1 MPPGLKRTH
10 FYSFHVG
17 KARMGEFAGFEM
29 PLWYEGIIPEHMAV
43 REAVGVFDVSH
54 MGRVAVEGP
63 DAGAFL
69 NYVLTSDVRALRPGR
84 SAYSLMC
91 NERGGIIDD
100 VVVLRRSGD
109 AFLLVVNAAN
119 RSKDLGWLAKHAEGW
134 DVAIRDLSDNVAMMA
149 VQGPRAL
156 DVVEPLCDKPVSGL
170 KWHSFTDAC
179 ISGAEVLVARMG
191 YTGEDGFEIYIW
203 DVHVEEPEKALRIWD
218 AVLEAGHEFGIRPCG
233 LGARDTLRLEA
244 GYRLYGADMDERT
257 TPFEAGLSFAVDL
270 DKGDFIGREALLE
283 EAEEGPDKVLACITL
298 LERGVPRHGHKVLD
312 AGGRE
317 VGWVTS
323 GTFSP
328 LLKCGIALAYV
339 RPELSEPGTELLV
352 DLRAR
357 RARALVVKPP
367 FYDPAKY
374 GRKRRAGT

>member
-1 MPPGLKRTH
+1 MSPGLKRTH
-10 FYSFHVG
+10 FYSFHIG

-43 REAVGVFDVSH
+43 RETVGVFDVSH

-63 DAGAFL
+63 DAESFL
-69 NYVLTSDVRALRPGR
+69 NYVLTGDISSLRPGR
-84 SAYSLMC
+84 SSYSLMC
-91 NERGGIIDD
+91 DERGGIIDD
-100 VVVLRRSGD
+100 VVVLRRSSD

-119 RSKDLGWLAKHAEGW
+119 RSKDLRWLAEHAEGR
-134 DVAIRDLSDNVAMMA
+134 DVAIKDLSDDVAMMA
-149 VQGPRAL
+149 VQGPKAQ
-156 DVVEPLCDKPVSGL
+156 DVIELLCDKPVSGL
-170 KWHSFTDAC
+170 KWHSFTEAH
-179 ISGAEVLVARMG
+179 ISGTKVMVARMG

-203 DVHVEEPEKALRIWD
+203 DAPVESPEKALRIWNTI
-218 AVLEAGHEFGIRPCG
+218 LEAGRDFGIRPCG

-244 GYRLYGADMDERT
+244 GYRLYGTDMDENT

-270 DKGDFIGREALLE
+270 GKEGFIGREALLK
-283 EAEEGPDKVLACITL
+283 EAEKGPDKVLVCL
-298 LERGVPRHGHKVLD
+298 KLVEKGVPRHGYKILRADGHE
-312 AGGRE
+312 A
-317 VGWVTS
+317 GWVTS

-328 LLKCGIALAYV
+328 LLKCGIAMAYV

-357 RARALVVKPP
+357 RARAVVVKPP